1 MMKKITLMASAAI
14 MLFSMSVMAQIT
26 MPQPSPL
33 GKIEQRVGLTDVKVE
48 YSRPSKKGRVIFGD
62 LVPFDQMW
70 RTGANGSTKIS
81 FSTDVNVNGTLVPA
95 GQYALVTIPGAAEWT
110 IILNKD
116 ITIVG
121 SDGYDQTKDQLRFTA
136 RPASLSTEIETFTI
150 GFTNVTTTSSN
161 VELSWDKTA
170 VNFAIT
176 TEVDALVMADIKA
189 KLSENPNLY
198 HQAAS
203 YYYDN
208 KKDLAQAL
216 VWSTKACELRK
227 EAFWMT
233 HLKAKIQFELKD
245 YKGALASAETSLAV
259 ATAAEN
265 DFGYKAN
272 NEKLI
277 KEIKAAS
284 GKK

>member
-1 MMKKITLMASAAI
+1 MKKITLLASAAI
-14 MLFSMSVMAQIT
+14 LMFSMGLMAQIS

-70 RTGANGSTKIS
+70 RTGANGSSKIS
-81 FSTDVNVNGTLVPA
+81 FSTDVNLNGTLVVA
-95 GQYALVTIPGAAEWT
+95 GQYALVSIPGDTEWT

-116 ITIVG
+116 LTIVG
-121 SDGYDQTKDQLRFTA
+121 SEGYDQTKDQVRFTA
-136 RPASLSTEIETFTI
+136 RPAALTTEVETFTI

-170 VNFAIT
+170 ISFAIT
-176 TEVDALVMADIKA
+176 TEVDALVMADIKN
-189 KLSENPNLY
+189 KLAENPGTY
-198 HQAAS
+198 HQAAT

-208 KKDLAQAL
+208 KKDMVQAL
-216 VWSTKACELRK
+216 AWSTKACELRK

-233 HLKAKIQFELKD
+233 HLKAKIQLELKD
-245 YKGALASAETSLAV
+245 YKGALATAEASLAE

>member
-1 MMKKITLMASAAI
+1 MKKITMLASAAL
-14 MLFSMSVMAQIT
+14 MLVSMSAMAQIN
-26 MPQPSPL
+26 MPQPSPM
-33 GKIEQRVGLTDVKVE
+33 GKVEQRVGLTDVKIE
-48 YSRPSKKGRVIFGD
+48 YSRPSKKGRAIFGD
-62 LVPFDQMW
+62 LVAFDKIW
-70 RTGANGSTKIS
+70 RTGANASSKIS

-95 GQYALVTIPGAAEWT
+95 GQYALYTIPGASEWT

-116 ITIVG
+116 LTLWG
-121 SDGYDQTKDQLRFTA
+121 EDGYDQAKDQLRFTA
-136 RPASLSTEIETFTI
+136 RPMALAYEVESFTI
-150 GFTNVTTTSSN
+150 GFTNLTSSSAH

-170 VNFAIT
+170 VSFAIT

-189 KLSENPNLY
+189 KLSENPGLY

-203 YYYDN
+203 YYYEN
-208 KKDLAQAL
+208 KKDLNQAL
-216 VWSTKACELRK
+216 AWSTKACELRK
-227 EAFWMT
+227 EAFWMS

-245 YKGALASAETSLAV
+245 YKGALATAESSLAV
-259 ATAAEN
+259 ATAATN
-265 DFGYKAN
+265 DFGYKAY